1 MPRRICIILLILL
14 GLGSS
19 MLIAQGRQQFA
30 SLGDFRLENG
40 QVIRDCKI
48 GYRTFGQLNASRS
61 NAILW
66 PTWFTGTTKNLMGFV
81 GTGKLLDPAK
91 YYVILVDALGDGISS
106 SPSNSAIQPHMH
118 FPQFTIRDMVNA
130 EHKLAT
136 QTLHLSHLHTVM
148 GISMGGMQTFQW
160 IVSYPNFM
168 DKAIPIVGSPRLTS
182 YDLLLWTAELHA
194 LEEDPAW
201 NHGDYQM
208 PPQAGMDTV
217 ADIHSLALTTPTYRV
232 THTSRAEFPHF
243 LQETEA
249 STLRSFDANNWI
261 RQLQAMLADDV
272 SAPYGGSMEKAAAQV
287 HAKVLVIPSQQDHMV
302 NPIPALNFAHL
313 IHARVFELTSNCGHL
328 ATGCELSQMTPVIQA
343 FLQ

>member
-130 EHKLAT
+130 EHQLAT

-232 THTSRAEFPHF
+232 AHTSRAEFPHF